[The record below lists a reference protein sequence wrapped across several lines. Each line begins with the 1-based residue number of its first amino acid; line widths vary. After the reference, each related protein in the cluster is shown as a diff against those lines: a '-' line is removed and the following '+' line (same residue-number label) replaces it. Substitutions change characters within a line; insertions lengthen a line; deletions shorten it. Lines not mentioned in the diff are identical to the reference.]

1 MKPPQ
6 FRYARPGTLEAALS
20 LLEEEGDEAR
30 VLAGGQSL
38 VPLMNMRLARPSVV
52 IDLGSI
58 PELSVMGTHNGV
70 WQLGAMVTQRTAE
83 LSSRLVEDCPLLG
96 KAFPYIGHL
105 QIRTLGTV
113 GGSIAHA
120 DPAAELPAV
129 ALTLDAELT
138 VRSTSGERT
147 IRAQE
152 FFQGPYVNALHPGE
166 ILTQI
171 NLPAHPQS
179 RSAFQEFVRRKG
191 DFAVTGIS
199 ATADMED
206 DKSTVARIRLG
217 AFGVSGSPV
226 RLPDAETVV
235 AGRTLT
241 SDVIGDASEAAAAE
255 VDPWDDIHG
264 SAGYRR
270 KLVAHLVGRALQEV
284 AV

>member
-1 MKPPQ
+1 
-6 FRYARPGTLEAALS
+6 
-20 LLEEEGDEAR
+20 
-30 VLAGGQSL
+30 
-38 VPLMNMRLARPSVV
+38 LARPSVV

-83 LSSRLVEDCPLLG
+83 LSSRLLEDCPLLG
-96 KAFPYIGHL
+96 KAFPFIGHL

-138 VRSTSGERT
+138 ARSTSGERS
-147 IRAQE
+147 IRAVD

-171 NLPAHPQS
+171 TLPAHPRS
-179 RSAFQEFVRRKG
+179 RSSFEEFVRRKG
-191 DFAVTGIS
+191 DFAVAGV
-199 ATADMED
+199 AAVADMED
-206 DKSTVARIRLG
+206 DESTVARLRLS
-217 AFGVSGSPV
+217 AFGVGSTPV
-226 RLPDAETVV
+226 RLTNAETVV

-270 KLVAHLVGRALQEV
+270 KLIAHLVGRALQEV
-284 AV
+284 AT